1 MTDALRKALD
11 RTGMEPNTI
20 LVMCNDL
27 VAASEGVFAANG
39 SGSVSPKNKLVLKGS
54 DAAPLTA
61 HIADPRV
68 LRKILSWL
76 GTP

>member
-1 MTDALRKALD
+1 
-11 RTGMEPNTI
+11 MEPNTI

-54 DAAPLTA
+54 DAAAPHTA